1 MVGFFFRDFKGLH
14 LFPPMESQWAHAPS
28 AVTGPLG
35 DGCPLSAGNDL
46 PYVSSG
52 QTAYRGAKPGL
63 RAAAFHSHSA
73 AERGSRKPSC
83 PLQCAVDLTKGLGD
97 QEGLLS

>member
-1 MVGFFFRDFKGLH
+1 MGTC
-14 LFPPMESQWAHAPS
+14 APS

-35 DGCPLSAGNDL
+35 DGCPLLAGSEL
-46 PYVSSG
+46 LYVSSG

-63 RAAAFHSHSA
+63 RAATFHSRSA
-73 AERGSRKPSC
+73 PERGSCKPSC
-83 PLQCAVDLTKGLGD
+83 PLQCATDLTKGLGD